1 MLPRENRLKLDRD
14 FKILFTE
21 GKFVSGNLMNAQI
34 WKINPEKYPKRNYS
48 LEDLKIGF
56 VVSKKLSKSAVIRN
70 KIKRQMREIV
80 RLILKKTK
88 LKKGYFLLILAK
100 KEILEANYL
109 EIEKSLEQLLKKV
122 KLL

>member
-34 WKINPEKYPKRNYS
+34 WKINPKKYPKRNYS

>member
-21 GKFVSGNLMNAQI
+21 GKFVSGSLMNAKI

-48 LEDLKIGF
+48 LEDLKIGV

-70 KIKRQMREIV
+70 KIK
-80 RLILKKTK
+80 L
-88 LKKGYFLLILAK
+88 
-100 KEILEANYL
+100 
-109 EIEKSLEQLLKKV
+109 
-122 KLL
+122 

>member
-21 GKFVSGNLMNAQI
+21 GKFVSGSLMNAQI
-34 WKINPEKYPKRNYS
+34 WKINPKKYPKRNYS

>member
-70 KIKRQMREIV
+70 KIKRQMREII

-109 EIEKSLEQLLKKV
+109 EIEKSLEQLFKKV